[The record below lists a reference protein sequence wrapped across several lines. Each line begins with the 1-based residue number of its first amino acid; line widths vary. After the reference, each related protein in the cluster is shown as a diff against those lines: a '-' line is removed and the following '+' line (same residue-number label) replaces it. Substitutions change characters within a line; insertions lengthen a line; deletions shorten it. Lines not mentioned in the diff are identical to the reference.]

1 MWCEELTHSKNP
13 DAGNGW
19 KQKKKGAAEDEMVGW
34 HNQLSGFDFEQTLG
48 DSEGQG
54 SLKHCS
60 LWSRRVGH
68 NFVTERQHRGPQLSE
83 EGLSLSSISFPHS
96 SSSSSPS
103 SLTLSPTLFPS
114 SVFFP
119 PLLLAH
125 QGGGWLCW
133 RSKHSLCIY
142 DHLQMWNRWEM
153 FCTSVA

>member
-1 MWCEELTHSKNP
+1 MVESKRRRGQQRMRWLDGIINS
-13 DAGNGW
+13 
-19 KQKKKGAAEDEMVGW
+19 VGLIL
-34 HNQLSGFDFEQTLG
+34 NKLG

-68 NFVTERQHRGPQLSE
+68 NFVTERQQRGPQLSE

-103 SLTLSPTLFPS
+103 SLSLSPTLFPS

-133 RSKHSLCIY
+133 RSKHSLCID
-142 DHLQMWNRWEM
+142 DHLQM
-153 FCTSVA
+153 